1 MAAELS
7 HYIKKHTLKG
17 CILWQVDRISKKKK
31 NPGGNR
37 DYAYCQHLQRD
48 EKIFS
53 YESRKVKVKL
63 KHSLPGSSVYDILQ
77 ARVLEWV
84 VIPFSRGSSQSRDGT
99 RVSCIAG
106 RLFTICNTIK
116 NFLKKSPPNIQKTTT
131 SKNALGKSQHNG
143 RHRRPSGWVGKCG

>member
-1 MAAELS
+1 M
-7 HYIKKHTLKG
+7 HFKDTFY
-17 CILWQVDRISKKKK
+17 DRWIISQLKK

-37 DYAYCQHLQRD
+37 DCAYCQHLQRD

-63 KHSLPGSSVYDILQ
+63 KHSLPGFSVYNILQ

-106 RLFTICNTIK
+106 RFFTICDT
-116 NFLKKSPPNIQKTTT
+116 KKKKKMLTQHLENNNIQRCFVEVTTWWQT
-131 SKNALGKSQHNG
+131 
-143 RHRRPSGWVGKCG
+143 

>member
-1 MAAELS
+1 MHFKDAF
-7 HYIKKHTLKG
+7 YGRWI
-17 CILWQVDRISKKKK
+17 ISQLKKK

-53 YESRKVKVKL
+53 YESGKVKVKL
-63 KHSLPGSSVYDILQ
+63 KHSLPGFSVYDILQ

-84 VIPFSRGSSQSRDGT
+84 VILFSRGSSQSRDGT

-106 RLFTICNTIK
+106 RFFTICDTK
-116 NFLKKSPPNIQKTTT
+116 NKTKNKKMLTQHLNKNIQRCFGEVTT
-131 SKNALGKSQHNG
+131 
-143 RHRRPSGWVGKCG
+143 